1 MISKTDILTYLSTQ
15 KEELF
20 KEYQLEKLAL
30 FGSFARG
37 EETEGSDIDILV
49 EFQPNTQQLSE
60 KKMALKTIIKNRFN
74 REVDIC
80 REKYIKPYFKP
91 QILQSAIYV

>member
-1 MISKTDILTYLSTQ
+1 MISKTDILTYLSSR

-20 KEYQLEKLAL
+20 KEYQLEKLGL
-30 FGSFARG
+30 FGSFATG
-37 EETEGSDIDILV
+37 EETERSDIDILV
-49 EFQPNTQQLSE
+49 EFQPNTPQLAE

-74 REVDIC
+74 REVDVC
-80 REKYIKPYFKP
+80 REKYIKPYFKT

>member
-1 MISKTDILTYLSTQ
+1 MISKTDILTYLSSR

-20 KEYQLEKLAL
+20 KEYQLEKLGL
-30 FGSFARG
+30 FGSFATG
-37 EETEGSDIDILV
+37 KETERSDIDILV
-49 EFQPNTQQLSE
+49 EFQPNTPQLAE

-74 REVDIC
+74 REVDVC
-80 REKYIKPYFKP
+80 REKYIKPYFKT